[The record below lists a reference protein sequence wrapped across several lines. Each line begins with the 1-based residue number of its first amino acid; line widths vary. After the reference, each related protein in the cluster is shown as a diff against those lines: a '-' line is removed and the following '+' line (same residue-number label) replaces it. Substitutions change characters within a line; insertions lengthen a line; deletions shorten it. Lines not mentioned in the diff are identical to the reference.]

1 MLGSRYNNMGKEFR
15 SAPREKPSS
24 NTVLLVGRFVGLVIL
39 ILCGSGGGQDQV
51 PSEAKF
57 TFVRAWTGKE
67 GNQTPLRNPSGICID
82 SEDIVYVADTGNHR
96 IAVFD
101 TAGRLSRE
109 MGGLGVGAYQLNRPS
124 DITAKS
130 GLDLLVAD
138 TGNDRIQRFNR
149 RLGYIS
155 TVRSSDA
162 FTEPISVDV
171 STFGDFFI
179 LDGSRKQIV
188 KIDALGSPLLVFGG
202 IESGDGELDDPKDVS
217 VWSQESIWVA
227 DGVSGNVVQFD
238 LFGNFLA
245 RYHLGDGIDVRGVAA
260 DADGVWIAAHDRV
273 GFLSYRGKVDWYFG
287 QDHLRKM
294 SLVAADDVAVSQDQL
309 VLLDA
314 TNGAVAWFRL
324 KK

>member
-1 MLGSRYNNMGKEFR
+1 MSGSRLKCRGIGFQLSR
-15 SAPREKPSS
+15 LRKPYG
-24 NTVLLVGRFVGLVIL
+24 NVAFLFGMVGLAIVISR
-39 ILCGSGGGQDQV
+39 GNGYGQDLV
-51 PSEAKF
+51 RSESKLMPIR
-57 TFVRAWTGKE
+57 TWTGKE
-67 GNQTPLRNPSGICID
+67 ANQAPLRNPGGICID
-82 SEDIVYVADTGNHR
+82 SEGIVYVADTGNHR
-96 IAVFD
+96 IAVLD

-124 DITAKS
+124 DVSAKL

-155 TVRSSDA
+155 TISSDDA
-162 FTEPISVDV
+162 FTQPISVDV
-171 STFGDFFI
+171 SSFGDLFI

-188 KIDALGSPLLVFGG
+188 KIDALGSQLLLFGG
-202 IESGDGELDDPKDVS
+202 IESGDGELHDPKDVS
-217 VWSQESIWVA
+217 VWSQESVWVA

-245 RYHLGDGIDVRGVAA
+245 RYHLGDGVDVRGVVC
-260 DADGVWIAAHDRV
+260 DVDGVWIAAHDRV

-287 QDHLRKM
+287 QDHLRTM
-294 SLVAADDVAVSQDQL
+294 SLVAADDIAVSQDQL

-314 TNGAVAWFRL
+314 TSGAVAWFRL